1 VKQLWAGLPFVLD
14 LIVYIMAFGSLAF
27 DLISRAFQLKTELN
41 ACLHL
46 LYMDANHSL
55 STFPFTCRID
65 TNTSI

>member
-1 VKQLWAGLPFVLD
+1 
-14 LIVYIMAFGSLAF
+14 MAFGSLAF

-55 STFPFTCRID
+55 RWNMINQIERFLVNAALAISRA
-65 TNTSI
+65 TS